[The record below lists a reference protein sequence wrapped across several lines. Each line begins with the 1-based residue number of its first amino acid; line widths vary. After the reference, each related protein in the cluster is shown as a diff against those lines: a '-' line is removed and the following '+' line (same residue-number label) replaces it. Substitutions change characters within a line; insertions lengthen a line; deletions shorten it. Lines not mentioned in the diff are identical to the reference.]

1 MNSQISPLVRVSVSI
16 VTCLFVLACS
26 DKKPSQSNTA
36 ILGLVGADQVES
48 SKADNADLL
57 FSSGVN
63 RAVAPSLGSSP
74 YLVGIG
80 ISDITGPAAE
90 VGMMGF
96 AETAQKT
103 EGIYMRLWSR
113 AYIIGDASKR
123 VVFVS
128 ADLGMIFQSIKQA
141 VSKKIAT
148 DSELA
153 PYYSE
158 ANVLLSATHTH
169 SGPGGYS
176 HYFLYNAT
184 TSGFIKENFD
194 VIVNG
199 IYKSIKL
206 AHQNLVPGNV
216 YVNQGELTDASKNRS
231 VAAYDKNPAS
241 ERNFYPSNVDQTMT
255 LLKLVAADGRELGMV
270 NWFAV
275 HPTNVGPT
283 NKLIGGDNK
292 GLASYLFEKNK
303 GTNYSSNQ
311 TFVAAFAQSNSGDVT
326 PNLWGPADGVND
338 YARQNTIANKQY
350 QKAVSLYQSANT
362 QVTGT
367 IDFRHTYVNFS
378 NLYVSSVG
386 TSTCPAGMGASFSA
400 GSVEDNAVSVDFFDE
415 GTTVDS
421 LDWNSNA
428 ADAFK
433 ASFLGGA
440 LGVLWPASVSES
452 YKLCHA
458 EKPVLI
464 PTGVASFD
472 GNPWT
477 PPIIPIQI
485 VKIGNLSILAIPA
498 EVSTMAGRRIRSL
511 VKNIMENDYTV
522 IAALSNSYTSYLTT
536 REEYSSQQYE
546 GASTQFGP
554 NTLKAYEQEFGKLAS
569 ALRNGATVPGGPTPP
584 DLTNNQATFQ
594 TGVVFDDVPL
604 FKSFGNVFTQP
615 SATYASGAKVTAVFW
630 GAHPKNNMLIG
641 SSFVDIERQNGS
653 TWTVVARDNDPST
666 TYKWQRDGIAYSK
679 ITTTWDTT
687 SYPKGTYRIRHRGHW
702 KSGWTGAISSYQ
714 GVTNNFVIQ

>member
-1 MNSQISPLVRVSVSI
+1 MNSKRESRVRLGFTIVCCFLVL
-16 VTCLFVLACS
+16 TCS
-26 DKKPSQSNTA
+26 DEKSSPSP
-36 ILGLVGADQVES
+36 ILGLVDS
-48 SKADNADLL
+48 SATDNSSSA
-57 FSSGVN
+57 FSSSGVS

-74 YLVGIG
+74 YLVGAG
-80 ISDITGPAAE
+80 IYDITGPAAE

-96 AETAQKT
+96 AESAQKT

-141 VSKKIAT
+141 VSKKIAL
-148 DSELA
+148 DAELS
-153 PYYSE
+153 PYYNQ

-194 VIVNG
+194 VIVDG
-199 IYKSIKL
+199 IYRSIKL

-216 YVNQGELTDASKNRS
+216 YINQGNLTDASKNRS
-231 VAAYDKNPAS
+231 VAAYDKNPVA
-241 ERNFYPSNVDQTMT
+241 ERNFYSSNVDQTMT
-255 LLKLVAADGRELGMV
+255 LLKLVAADGRELGML

-292 GLASYLFEKNK
+292 GLASYLFEKTK
-303 GTNYSSNQ
+303 GTNYSANQ
-311 TFVAAFAQSNSGDVT
+311 TFVAAFAQTNSGDVT

-338 YARQNTIANKQY
+338 YARQNIIAEKQLNRA
-350 QKAVSLYQSANT
+350 QSLYSSATT
-362 QVTGT
+362 QLSGSV
-367 IDFRHTYVNFS
+367 DFRHTFVNFS

-386 TSTCPAGMGASFSA
+386 TTTCQAGMGASFSA
-400 GSVEDNAVSVDFFDE
+400 GSVEDNAVSLDFFDE

-421 LDWNSNA
+421 LDWNTNS

-433 ASFLGGA
+433 SSFLGGA
-440 LGVLWPASVSES
+440 LGVLWPASTSEA

-477 PPIIPIQI
+477 PPVIPMQII
-485 VKIGNLSILAIPA
+485 KIGNLAILAIPA
-498 EVSTMAGRRIRSL
+498 EVSTMAGRRLRSL
-511 VKNIMENDYTV
+511 VKNVLANEYTV
-522 IAALSNSYTSYLTT
+522 IAGLSNSYTSYLTT

-554 NTLKAYEQEFGKLAS
+554 NTLVGYEQEFGKLAS
-569 ALRNGATVPGGPTPP
+569 ALRNGSVSPAGPTPA
-584 DLTNNQATFQ
+584 DLTNYQATFQ
-594 TGVVFDDVPL
+594 TGVVFDDIPL

-615 SATYASGAKVTAVFW
+615 ASSYANGATVSAVFW

-641 SSFVDIERQNGS
+641 SSFVDVEKQNGS

-679 ITTTWDTT
+679 VTVTWKT
-687 SYPKGTYRIRHRGHW
+687 SSFPSGTYRIRHRGHW
-702 KSGWTGAISSYQ
+702 KSGWTGAISAYQ
-714 GVTNNFVIQ
+714 GVTNNFTVQ

>member
-1 MNSQISPLVRVSVSI
+1 MNSKRESRVRLGFTI
-16 VTCLFVLACS
+16 VCCFFVLTCS
-26 DKKPSQSNTA
+26 DEKSSPSP
-36 ILGLVGADQVES
+36 ILGLVDS
-48 SKADNADLL
+48 SATDSSSSA
-57 FSSGVN
+57 FSSSGVS

-74 YLVGIG
+74 YLVGAG
-80 ISDITGPAAE
+80 IYDITGPAAE

-128 ADLGMIFQSIKQA
+128 GDLGMIFQSIKQA
-141 VSKKIAT
+141 VSKKIAL
-148 DSELA
+148 DAELS
-153 PYYSE
+153 PYYNQ

-194 VIVNG
+194 VIVDG
-199 IYKSIKL
+199 IYRSIKL

-216 YVNQGELTDASKNRS
+216 YINQGNLTDASKNRS
-231 VAAYDKNPAS
+231 VAAYDKNPVA
-241 ERNFYPSNVDQTMT
+241 ERNFYSSNVDQTMT
-255 LLKLVAADGRELGMV
+255 LLKLVAADGRELGML

-292 GLASYLFEKNK
+292 GLASYLFEKTK
-303 GTNYSSNQ
+303 GTNYSANQ
-311 TFVAAFAQSNSGDVT
+311 TFVAAFAQTNSGDVT

-338 YARQNTIANKQY
+338 YARQNIIAEKQLNRA
-350 QKAVSLYQSANT
+350 QSLYSSATT
-362 QVTGT
+362 QLSGSV
-367 IDFRHTYVNFS
+367 DFRHTFVNFS

-386 TSTCPAGMGASFSA
+386 TTTCQAGMGASFSA
-400 GSVEDNAVSVDFFDE
+400 GSVEDNAVSLDFFDE

-421 LDWNSNA
+421 LDWNTNS

-433 ASFLGGA
+433 SSFLGGA
-440 LGVLWPASVSES
+440 LGVLWPASTSEA

-477 PPIIPIQI
+477 PPVIPMQII
-485 VKIGNLSILAIPA
+485 KIGNLAILAIPA
-498 EVSTMAGRRIRSL
+498 EVSTMAGRRLRSL
-511 VKNIMENDYTV
+511 VKNVLANEYTV
-522 IAALSNSYTSYLTT
+522 IAGLSNSYTSYLTT

-554 NTLKAYEQEFGKLAS
+554 NTLLGYEQEFGKLAS
-569 ALRNGATVPGGPTPP
+569 ALRNGSVSPAGPTPA

-594 TGVVFDDVPL
+594 TGVVFDDIPL

-615 SATYASGAKVTAVFW
+615 AASYTNGATVSAVFW

-641 SSFVDIERQNGS
+641 SSFVDVEKQNGS

-679 ITTTWDTT
+679 VTVTWKT
-687 SYPKGTYRIRHRGHW
+687 SSFPSGTYRIRHRGHW
-702 KSGWTGAISSYQ
+702 KSGWTGAISAYQ
-714 GVTNNFVIQ
+714 GVTNNFTVQ

>member
-1 MNSQISPLVRVSVSI
+1 MNSKRDSRVHLGLTIVCCFLVL
-16 VTCLFVLACS
+16 TCS
-26 DKKPSQSNTA
+26 DQKSSPSP
-36 ILGLVGADQVES
+36 ILGLVS
-48 SKADNADLL
+48 SAASDTA
-57 FSSGVN
+57 SSDSVSTTSVS

-74 YLVGIG
+74 YLVGAG
-80 ISDITGPAAE
+80 IYDITGPAAE

-96 AETAQKT
+96 AESAQKT

-128 ADLGMIFQSIKQA
+128 ADLGMVFQSIKQA
-141 VSKKIAT
+141 VSRKIAL
-148 DSELA
+148 DSELS
-153 PYYSE
+153 PYYNQ

-184 TSGFIKENFD
+184 TAGFIKENFD
-194 VIVNG
+194 VIVDG
-199 IYKSIKL
+199 IYRSIKL

-216 YVNQGELTDASKNRS
+216 YINQGNLTDASQNRS
-231 VAAYDKNPAS
+231 AVAYDKNPAA
-241 ERNFYPSNVDQTMT
+241 ERSYYSSNVDQTMT

-292 GLASYLFEKNK
+292 GYASYLFEKAK
-303 GTNYSSNQ
+303 GANYSTNQ
-311 TFVAAFAQSNSGDVT
+311 TFVAAFAQSNAGDVT

-338 YARQNTIANKQY
+338 YARQNIIGEKQFNKAQ
-350 QKAVSLYQSANT
+350 SLYSSANT
-362 QVTGT
+362 QLTGSV
-367 IDFRHTYVNFS
+367 DFRHTYVNFS

-386 TSTCPAGMGASFSA
+386 TTTCPAGMGASFSA
-400 GSVEDNAVSVDFFDE
+400 GSVEDNAVSMDFFDE

-421 LDWNSNA
+421 LDWNTNT

-433 ASFLGGA
+433 SSFLGGF
-440 LGVLWPASVSES
+440 LGILWPASTSEA

-477 PPIIPIQI
+477 PPVIPMQII
-485 VKIGNLSILAIPA
+485 KIGNLAILAIPA
-498 EVSTMAGRRIRSL
+498 EVSTMAGRRLRSL
-511 VKNIMENDYTV
+511 VKNVLENEYTV
-522 IAALSNSYTSYLTT
+522 IAGLSNSYTSYLTT
-536 REEYSSQQYE
+536 KEEYSSQQYE

-554 NTLKAYEQEFGKLAS
+554 NTLFGYEQEFGKLAS
-569 ALRNGATVPGGPTPP
+569 AMRNGSASPAGPTPA

-604 FKSFGNVFTQP
+604 FKSFGSVVTQP
-615 SATYASGAKVTAVFW
+615 SASYSSGATVNAVFW
-630 GAHPKNNMLIG
+630 GGHPKNNMLIG
-641 SSFVDIERQNGS
+641 SSFVDVEKQNGS
-653 TWTVVARDNDPST
+653 TWTVVARDYDPST
-666 TYKWQRDGIAYSK
+666 TYRWQRDGVANSK
-679 ITTTWDTT
+679 INVSWKT
-687 SYPKGTYRIRHRGHW
+687 SSFPSGTYRIRHRGHW
-702 KSGWTGAISSYQ
+702 KSGWAGAISAYQ
-714 GVTNNFVIQ
+714 GVTNNFTVQ

>member
-1 MNSQISPLVRVSVSI
+1 MNSKRESRVRLGFTI
-16 VTCLFVLACS
+16 VCCFFVLTCS
-26 DKKPSQSNTA
+26 DEKSSPSP
-36 ILGLVGADQVES
+36 ILGLVDS
-48 SKADNADLL
+48 SATDSSSSA
-57 FSSGVN
+57 FASSGVS

-74 YLVGIG
+74 YLVGAG
-80 ISDITGPAAE
+80 IYDITGPAAE

-141 VSKKIAT
+141 VSKKIAL
-148 DSELA
+148 DAELS
-153 PYYSE
+153 PYYNQ

-194 VIVNG
+194 VIVDG

-216 YVNQGELTDASKNRS
+216 YINQGNLTDASKNRS
-231 VAAYDKNPAS
+231 VAAYDKNPVA
-241 ERNFYPSNVDQTMT
+241 ERNFYSSNVDQTMT
-255 LLKLVAADGRELGMV
+255 LLKLVAADGRELGML

-292 GLASYLFEKNK
+292 GLASYLFEKSK
-303 GTNYSSNQ
+303 GTNYSANQ
-311 TFVAAFAQSNSGDVT
+311 TFVAAFAQTNSGDVT

-338 YARQNTIANKQY
+338 YARLNIIAEKQLNKAQ
-350 QKAVSLYQSANT
+350 SLYSSATT
-362 QVTGT
+362 QLSGSV
-367 IDFRHTYVNFS
+367 DFRHTFVNFS

-386 TSTCPAGMGASFSA
+386 TTTCQAGMGASFSA
-400 GSVEDNAVSVDFFDE
+400 GSVEDNAVSLDFFDE

-421 LDWNSNA
+421 LDWNTNA

-433 ASFLGGA
+433 SSFLGGA
-440 LGVLWPASVSES
+440 LGVLWPASTSEA

-477 PPIIPIQI
+477 PPVIPMQII
-485 VKIGNLSILAIPA
+485 KIGNLAILAIPA
-498 EVSTMAGRRIRSL
+498 EVSTMAGRRLRSL
-511 VKNIMENDYTV
+511 VKNILANDYTV
-522 IAALSNSYTSYLTT
+522 IAGLSNSYTSYLTT

-554 NTLKAYEQEFGKLAS
+554 NTLVGYEQEFGKLAS
-569 ALRNGATVPGGPTPP
+569 ALRNGSVSPAGPTPA
-584 DLTNNQATFQ
+584 DLTNYQATFQ
-594 TGVVFDDVPL
+594 TGVVFDDIPL

-615 SATYASGAKVTAVFW
+615 ASSYANGATVSAVFW

-641 SSFVDIERQNGS
+641 SSFVDVEKQNGS

-679 ITTTWDTT
+679 VTVTWKT
-687 SYPKGTYRIRHRGHW
+687 SSFPSGTYRIRHRGHW
-702 KSGWTGAISSYQ
+702 KSGWTGAISAYQ
-714 GVTNNFVIQ
+714 GVTNNFTVQ

>member
-1 MNSQISPLVRVSVSI
+1 MNSKRESRVRLGFTIVCSFLV
-16 VTCLFVLACS
+16 LHCS
-26 DKKPSQSNTA
+26 DQKPSPSP
-36 ILGLVGADQVES
+36 ILGLVNTGTTDS
-48 SKADNADLL
+48 SPSDLVS
-57 FSSGVN
+57 SSGVS
-63 RAVAPSLGSSP
+63 RAVVPSLGSSP
-74 YLVGIG
+74 YLVGAG
-80 ISDITGPAAE
+80 IYDITGPAAE

-96 AETAQKT
+96 AESAQKT

-141 VSKKIAT
+141 VSKKIAL
-148 DSELA
+148 DSELS
-153 PYYSE
+153 PYYNE

-184 TSGFIKENFD
+184 TAGFIKENYD
-194 VIVNG
+194 VIVDG
-199 IYKSIKL
+199 IYRSIKL

-216 YVNQGELTDASKNRS
+216 YINQGNLTDASMNRS
-231 VAAYDKNPAS
+231 PVAYDKNPVS
-241 ERNFYPSNVDQTMT
+241 ERNYYASNVDQTMT

-292 GLASYLFEKNK
+292 GLASYLFEKSK
-303 GTNYSSNQ
+303 GTNYSANQ
-311 TFVAAFAQSNSGDVT
+311 TFVAAFAQSNAGDVT

-338 YARQNTIANKQY
+338 YARQNIIAEKQFNKAQ
-350 QKAVSLYQSANT
+350 SLYSSANT
-362 QVTGT
+362 PVTGPV
-367 IDFRHTYVNFS
+367 DFRHTYVNFS
-378 NLYVSSVG
+378 NLYISSIG
-386 TSTCPAGMGASFSA
+386 TTTCPAGMGASFSA

-421 LDWNSNA
+421 LDWNTNT

-433 ASFLGGA
+433 ASFLGGF
-440 LGVLWPASVSES
+440 LGVLWPTSVSEA

-477 PPIIPIQI
+477 PPVIPMQII
-485 VKIGNLSILAIPA
+485 KIGNLAILAIPA
-498 EVSTMAGRRIRSL
+498 EVSTMAGRRLRSL
-511 VKNIMENDYTV
+511 VKNVLENEYTV
-522 IAALSNSYTSYLTT
+522 IAGLSNSYTSYLTT

-554 NTLKAYEQEFGKLAS
+554 NTLLGYEQEFGKLAS
-569 ALRNGATVPGGPTPP
+569 AMRNGASSPAGPTPP
-584 DLTNNQATFQ
+584 DLTNYQATFQ

-604 FKSFGNVFTQP
+604 FKSFGNVVTQP
-615 SATYASGAKVTAVFW
+615 AASYSSGATVNAVFW

-641 SSFVDIERQNGS
+641 SSFVDVEKQNGS
-653 TWTVVARDNDPST
+653 SWTVVARDYDPST

-679 ITTTWDTT
+679 INVSWKT
-687 SYPKGTYRIRHRGHW
+687 SSFPSGTYRIRHRGHW

-714 GVTNNFVIQ
+714 GVTNQFTVQ

>member
-1 MNSQISPLVRVSVSI
+1 MNSQISPMVRAC
-16 VTCLFVLACS
+16 VTILSFLFVLACA
-26 DKKPSQSNTA
+26 DKKPSQPA
-36 ILGLVGADQVES
+36 ILGLVGVDEKSPMTDSNSDLTS
-48 SKADNADLL
+48 S
-57 FSSGVN
+57 
-63 RAVAPSLGSSP
+63 AVISRSVTPNLGSSP
-74 YLVGIG
+74 YLVGVG

-141 VSKKIAT
+141 VSQKIAT

-153 PYYSE
+153 PFYSD

-184 TSGFIKENFD
+184 TAGFIKENFD

-199 IYKSIKL
+199 IYRSIKL

-216 YVNQGELTDASKNRS
+216 YINQGELTDASKNRS
-231 VAAYDKNPAS
+231 VEAYDKNPAS
-241 ERNFYPSNVDQTMT
+241 ERNYYPSNVDQTMT
-255 LLKLVAADGRELGMV
+255 LLKLVAADGRELGML

-292 GLASYLFEKNK
+292 GLASYLFEKTK
-303 GTNYSSNQ
+303 GTNYQANQ

-338 YARQNTIANKQY
+338 YVRQNIIANKQF
-350 QKAVSLYQSANT
+350 QKALSLYQSANT
-362 QVTGT
+362 LVSGSV
-367 IDFRHTYVNFS
+367 DFRHTYVNFS

-386 TSTCPAGMGASFSA
+386 TTTCQAGMGASFSA

-421 LDWNSNA
+421 LDWNSNT

-440 LGVLWPASVSES
+440 LGVLWPNSVSES

-485 VKIGNLSILAIPA
+485 IKIGNLSILAIPA
-498 EVSTMAGRRIRSL
+498 EVSTMAGRRIRAL
-511 VKNIMENDYTV
+511 VKNIMENEYTV

-554 NTLKAYEQEFGKLAS
+554 HTLKAYEQEFGKLAT
-569 ALRNGATVPGGPTPP
+569 AMKNGGNVPIGPIPP
-584 DLTNNQATFQ
+584 DLTNYQATFQ

-615 SATYASGAKVTAVFW
+615 ASTYGSGAKVTAVFW

-641 SSFVDIERQNGS
+641 SSFVDVERLNGS

-679 ITTTWDTT
+679 ITTTWDST

-702 KSGWTGAISSYQ
+702 KSGWTGSINAYQ
-714 GVTNNFVIQ
+714 GITNNFTIQ